1 MSILSEDLA
10 RQAIAAVQH
19 AGALLADPA
28 AVRTITAK
36 SRTDYVTNVDLAVQE
51 MLRDQLLLLAPEV
64 QFLGE
69 EGAPASLDPS
79 RPFWI
84 LDPVDGT
91 TNLIHRFQHSA
102 VSLALAEGGQVTFGV
117 VYHPYSRECFTAQ
130 RGGGAFRNGRPIRTS
145 RTASLA
151 DSLLSAGTV
160 PGRREL
166 ADEAFRQMRALYD
179 CCQDIRRTGCA
190 SLDLCWVACGRLE
203 GYVELSLQPWDY
215 AAGMLLVE
223 EAGGRTTAPDG
234 SPLSLLQGGGVLAS
248 NGALHTELIHIL
260 KR

>member
-1 MSILSEDLA
+1 MSVLTQSLA
-10 RQAIAAVQH
+10 RQVVEAVKEAGTLLAEPAAVQ
-19 AGALLADPA
+19 
-28 AVRTITAK
+28 RITPKGQA
-36 SRTDYVTNVDLAVQE
+36 DYVTNVDFTVQKI
-51 MLRDQLLLLAPEV
+51 LRDRLFVLAPEV

-69 EGAPASLDPS
+69 EGGCAPIDPD

-91 TNLIHRFQHSA
+91 TNLIHDFRHSA
-102 VSLALAEGGQVTFGV
+102 VSLALAEGGQVVFGV
-117 VYHPYSRECFTAQ
+117 VYHPYTDECYTAR
-130 RGGGAFRNGRPIRTS
+130 RGGGAFRNGQPLRVS
-145 RTASLA
+145 AVSCLA

-179 CCQDIRRTGCA
+179 RCQDVRRTGCA

-215 AAGMLLVE
+215 AAGLLLVE
-223 EAGGRTTAPDG
+223 EAGGSVTAPDG
-234 SPLSLLQGGGVLAS
+234 TPLSLTAGSGVLAS
-248 NGALHTELIHIL
+248 NKILHPALMDAL
-260 KR
+260 KE

>member
-1 MSILSEDLA
+1 MSILTQKLA
-10 RQAIAAVQH
+10 EQAVQAVRQ

-28 AVRTITAK
+28 AVHTVTAK
-36 SRTDYVTNVDLAVQE
+36 NPTDFVTNVDLTVQNL
-51 MLRDQLLLLAPEV
+51 LRDQLEQLAPAV

-69 EGAPASLDPS
+69 EGGREAIDPA

-102 VSLALAEGGQVTFGV
+102 VSLALAEDGQVVFGV
-117 VYHPYSRECFTAQ
+117 VYHPYTRECFTAR
-130 RGGGAFRNGRPIRTS
+130 RGGGAFCCGRPIQVSKTER
-145 RTASLA
+145 LA

-166 ADEAFRQMRALYD
+166 AGQAFRHMRLLYD
-179 CCQDIRRTGCA
+179 CCQDVRRTGCA

-215 AAGMLLVE
+215 AAGLLLVE
-223 EAGGRTTAPDG
+223 EAGGRVTDPQG
-234 SPLSLLQGGGVLAS
+234 RPLSLTQGGPLLAS
-248 NGALHTELIHIL
+248 NGRLHSALINVLNE
-260 KR
+260 